1 MKEDSI
7 FSIKYN
13 NRYYYDN
20 ILSVFNDYS
29 LGELFLFIYIYSYY
43 PIAFL
48 LFNIIIENF
57 TMCHIFLPYQIG
69 IFINNATAFSDNFYS
84 MLIILILEI
93 FMTLVFL
100 EIIELKF
107 CGLNQNIKRNI
118 EMRAIEDSVNSMKKE
133 NESLEIDNYI
143 TVLKDDQIEIEQRI
157 TIN

>member
-1 MKEDSI
+1 
-7 FSIKYN
+7 
-13 NRYYYDN
+13 
-20 ILSVFNDYS
+20 
-29 LGELFLFIYIYSYY
+29 
-43 PIAFL
+43 
-48 LFNIIIENF
+48 
-57 TMCHIFLPYQIG
+57 MCHIFLPNQIG
-69 IFINNATAFSDNFYS
+69 VFINNATAFSDNFYS

-93 FMTLVFL
+93 FMTLVYL